1 MLLGNAEHDPDRRL
15 VLEAF
20 ADTIVPGAK
29 RSPEDRAIAGVV
41 DDPGAVEAGAV
52 TLLEDPAGGLAPA
65 LEAAVLELNE
75 YATEYAHEHDLTLD
89 ADVPPFVALPFAD
102 RTAVVASLCAPDHP
116 EKQMW
121 VGLALFSNMA
131 YDSAPHLST
140 TEALSTGHP
149 GLLGMGFARPQEDGL
164 WRFPHFSYG
173 RQLADL
179 HPNTTST
186 GSPT

>member
-1 MLLGNAEHDPDRRL
+1 VPLENAEHDPDQIL

-52 TLLEDPAGGLAPA
+52 TLLADPAGGLAPA
-65 LEAAVLELNE
+65 LEVAAMELDE
-75 YATEYAHEHDLTLD
+75 YATEYAREHDLTLD
-89 ADVPPFVALPFAD
+89 ADVPPFVALSFAD
-102 RTAVVASLCAPDHP
+102 RTALVARLCAPDHP

-131 YDSAPHLST
+131 YDSGAHLST
-140 TEALSTGHP
+140 AEALSTGHP
-149 GLLGMGFARPQEDGL
+149 GLLGIGFAPPQEDGL
-164 WRFPHFSYG
+164 WRFPRFSYG

-179 HPNTTST
+179 HPHTTST
-186 GSPT
+186 GSPS